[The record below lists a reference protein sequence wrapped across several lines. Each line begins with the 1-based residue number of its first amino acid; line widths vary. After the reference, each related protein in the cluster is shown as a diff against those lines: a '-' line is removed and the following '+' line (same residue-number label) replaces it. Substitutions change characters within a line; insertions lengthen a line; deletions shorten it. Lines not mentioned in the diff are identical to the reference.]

1 MMAKA
6 ASGGIWWIFN
16 KLFCDSSLISG
27 LEAYGEAYG
36 EKVCLMKS
44 ESLAESLNRDAADFR
59 RSFFISTSLSC
70 LVVVI
75 IIRLNLLINSFLMNG
90 DWGMRGKWLRV
101 VNWFSVKTSPRKS
114 FPHTLSSGWK
124 NCFPFRRWHKSNHCP
139 WKRESISK
147 SFLLNARKLFLQF
160 PFLIIAFPS
169 ANGSLI
175 KSFRTLDFCI
185 VKLRIRINRGAELSF
200 IIRQRQSEQ

>member
-90 DWGMRGKWLRV
+90 AWGMRGKWLRV
-101 VNWFSVKTSPRKS
+101 VNWFSVKTFSSQIFSP
-114 FPHTLSSGWK
+114 HIIEWM
-124 NCFPFRRWHKSNHCP
+124 
-139 WKRESISK
+139 E
-147 SFLLNARKLFLQF
+147 KLFSFSTLAQ
-160 PFLIIAFPS
+160 IQ
-169 ANGSLI
+169 SLPL
-175 KSFRTLDFCI
+175 KTRKHFQ
-185 VKLRIRINRGAELSF
+185 ELF
-200 IIRQRQSEQ
+200 A